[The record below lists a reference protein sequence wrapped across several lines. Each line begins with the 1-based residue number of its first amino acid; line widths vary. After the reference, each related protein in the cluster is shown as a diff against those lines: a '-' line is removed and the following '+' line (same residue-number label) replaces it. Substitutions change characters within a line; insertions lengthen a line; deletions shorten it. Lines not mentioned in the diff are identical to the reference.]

1 MKSGFVG
8 IIGRANVGKS
18 SLLNSILE
26 RKIAIVS
33 NKSQTTRNTIQGIYH
48 EDDTQIVFVDT
59 PGIHKPTHKMGRELN
74 RQAYYSIDD
83 VDVIMFVVDGSTN
96 LGGGD
101 KYVLEKLKDVTKPVI
116 LVINQIDKLNK
127 EQIFNKI
134 NEYKDLYPF
143 SDIVPV
149 SALKH
154 KNIDTLIKVL
164 KTYLKDNIKYYGDND
179 ITNKSLEFMMSELIR
194 EKVFNLTEQ
203 EVPHSVACVI
213 ESVEIG
219 KTSNT
224 INASIIVDRD
234 SLKKIIIGA
243 NGSKIKEIGTLARKD
258 IEKLINKKVYLD
270 LVVKTVKK
278 WRDREKYLDEFG
290 IIEKE

>member
-26 RKIAIVS
+26 RKVAIVS

-164 KTYLKDNIKYYGDND
+164 KTYLKDNIKYYGDDD
-179 ITNKSLEFMMSELIR
+179 ITNKSIEFMITELIR

-258 IEKLINKKVYLD
+258 IEELINKKVYLD

>member
-179 ITNKSLEFMMSELIR
+179 ITNKSIEFMMSELIR

-258 IEKLINKKVYLD
+258 IEELINKKVYLD

>member
-164 KTYLKDNIKYYGDND
+164 KTYLKDNIKYYGDDD
-179 ITNKSLEFMMSELIR
+179 ITNKSIEFMITELIR

-258 IEKLINKKVYLD
+258 IEELINKKVYLD

>member
-164 KTYLKDNIKYYGDND
+164 KTYLKDNIKYYGDDD

-258 IEKLINKKVYLD
+258 IEELINKKVYLD

>member
-18 SLLNSILE
+18 SLLNSLLG

-33 NKSQTTRNTIQGIYH
+33 NKSQTTRNNIQGIYN
-48 EDDTQIVFVDT
+48 EKDLQIIFVDT
-59 PGIHKPTHKMGRELN
+59 PGIHKPTHKMGKELN
-74 RQAYYSIDD
+74 RHAYYSIDD
-83 VDVIMFVVDGSTN
+83 VDVIMLVVDGSTK
-96 LGGGD
+96 LGSGD
-101 KYVLEKLKDVTKPVI
+101 KYVLDRLKDVSKPVI
-116 LVINQIDKLNK
+116 LVINKIDKLSK
-127 EQIFNKI
+127 EEIFNKI
-134 NEYKDLYPF
+134 LEYKDLYPF
-143 SDIVPV
+143 KEIVPI
-149 SALKH
+149 SALKS
-154 KNIDTLIKVL
+154 KNTDTLIKVL
-164 KTYLKDNIKYYGDND
+164 KKYLTDNIKYYGDD
-179 ITNKSLEFMMSELIR
+179 VITNKSLEFMITELIR

-243 NGSKIKEIGTLARKD
+243 NGSKIKEIGMLARKD

>member
-48 EDDTQIVFVDT
+48 ESDTQIVFVDT

-83 VDVIMFVVDGSTN
+83 VDIIMFVVDGSTN

-101 KYVLEKLKDVTKPVI
+101 KYVLERLKDVTKPVI

-243 NGSKIKEIGTLARKD
+243 NGSKIKEIGILARKD